1 MGRSPCCEKVG
12 LKKGPWTPEEDQ
24 KLMSYIEKHGHGSWR
39 ALPSK
44 AGLQRCGK
52 SCRLRWTNYLRPDI
66 KRGKFSLQE
75 EQTIIQLH
83 ALLGN
88 RWSAI
93 AAQLP
98 KRTDN
103 EIKNYWNTH
112 LKKRLTRM
120 GIDPTT
126 HKPKADAMAGG
137 SGAASTSQ
145 SKDVANLSHMAQW
158 ENARLEAEARLVRES
173 KLLLQVQQQAQ
184 QQTNTTQPPPPTRL
198 VLNKITAAAHQQPML
213 PPCLD
218 VLKAWQ
224 NSWSSKPQLSVPAK
238 ENFKMQSMYAM
249 MLSTDEN
256 LESPTSTLCF
266 PGGSGAMLP
275 MMSTTTTA
283 NTSMTVDILNE
294 NLLIPSLT
302 KINKIDGNGSTVS
315 PCEEGVFITKGGNN
329 NSESS
334 WYLNNNNNNPETEL
348 DDDEIVENKSNNLGD
363 DDIMVAVEAFRGRG
377 GGGGASGGGGYVVPP
392 SSDVVVMEA
401 GLISSNN
408 GDDDDGHMPY
418 DSIMNDGDGS
428 ICNVSLEENKHYW
441 NAILSLVNDAQLM
454 F

>member
-1 MGRSPCCEKVG
+1 Y
-12 LKKGPWTPEEDQ
+12 LFWTFDE
-24 KLMSYIEKHGHGSWR
+24 H
-39 ALPSK
+39 
-44 AGLQRCGK
+44 
-52 SCRLRWTNYLRPDI
+52 
-66 KRGKFSLQE
+66 
-75 EQTIIQLH
+75 
-83 ALLGN
+83 LLGIRY

-126 HKPKADAMAGG
+126 HKPKTDAMAGG

-173 KLLLQVQQQAQ
+173 KLLLQAHQA
-184 QQTNTTQPPPPTRL
+184 QQTNTTQAQPARL
-198 VLNKITAAAHQQPML
+198 VLNKITAAHQQPML

-266 PGGSGAMLP
+266 PGGGNGAMLP
-275 MMSTTTTA
+275 MMSSTTTA
-283 NTSMTVDILNE
+283 TTTMTVDVVNE
-294 NLLIPSLT
+294 NLLMT
-302 KINKIDGNGSTVS
+302 KTNKIDSNGSTVS
-315 PCEEGVFITKGGNN
+315 PCDEGVFITKGGGGGTTE
-329 NSESS
+329 SSS
-334 WYLNNNNNNPETEL
+334 WYLNNNPETEV
-348 DDDEIVENKSNNLGD
+348 DDDEIVENNNNNKSNNKLGD

-377 GGGGASGGGGYVVPP
+377 GGGGGSGGGGYDVVPP
-392 SSDVVVMEA
+392 RSSDVVVMEA

-408 GDDDDGHMPY
+408 GDDDGHMTY
-418 DSIMNDGDGS
+418 DTIMNDGDGS
-428 ICNVSLEENKHYW
+428 ICNMSLEENKHYW